1 MGLLSGLNGLGLGG
15 LDSKNLYADK
25 KDDAEAKKESEQAPA
40 KPAEPTVKESDYLFE
55 KNYDCP
61 ICNKSFKALTMKANR
76 AKLKGVARDLKPE
89 YENIEPLKY
98 DVVMC
103 PKCGCAAISR
113 YWSTITETQRKLIKS
128 EISTNFVAKEYT
140 GETYTFDEA
149 LERYQVALANAMVKN
164 AKASEKAYIC
174 LRAGWTLRAKYESM
188 DPSQPNYAEESERTK
203 TMEKDFL
210 ESALEGFVAARS
222 SETPPIA
229 SMDEMTL
236 DYLIAALS
244 VDFGQLD
251 QAAKLVSSLLTNRNI
266 STRMKDKTLELKEA
280 IIKANAAK

>member
-25 KDDAEAKKESEQAPA
+25 NDDAAEKKENEQAQA

-55 KNYDCP
+55 KSYDCP

-103 PKCGCAAISR
+103 PKCGCAALGR
-113 YWSTITETQRKLIKS
+113 YWSTITELQRKLIKS

-140 GETYTFDEA
+140 GDTYSFDEA

-188 DPSQPNYAEESERTK
+188 DPTQPNYAEESERTK

-229 SMDEMTL
+229 GMDELTL

-244 VDFGQLD
+244 VDFGQLE

-266 STRMKDKTLELKEA
+266 SARMKDKTLELKEA
-280 IIKANAAK
+280 IVKANASK